1 MKLIICIDEKNGM
14 LFNNRRQSKDRVLIS
29 HIIEKTK
36 NEKFWI
42 TSFSQ
47 DIFDV
52 SISNNIVVDDKC
64 FEKATMNE
72 YCFIENLDVSSYIE
86 NVDEIILYNWNRH
99 YPADL
104 YFNIPLNDWKISS
117 ENEFKGSSHEKI
129 TEKIYVRR
137 EI

>member
-14 LFNNRRQSKDRVLIS
+14 LFNNRRQSKDRILIS
-29 HIIEKTK
+29 RIIEKTK
-36 NEKFWI
+36 KEKLWI

-47 DIFDV
+47 DIFNI
-52 SISNNIVVDDKC
+52 SISNSIVVDDKC

-72 YCFIENLDVSSYIE
+72 YCFIENLDVSGYIK

-104 YFNIPLNDWKISS
+104 YFNISLDDWKISS
-117 ENEFKGSSHEKI
+117 EDEFKGSSHEKI

-137 EI
+137 EK